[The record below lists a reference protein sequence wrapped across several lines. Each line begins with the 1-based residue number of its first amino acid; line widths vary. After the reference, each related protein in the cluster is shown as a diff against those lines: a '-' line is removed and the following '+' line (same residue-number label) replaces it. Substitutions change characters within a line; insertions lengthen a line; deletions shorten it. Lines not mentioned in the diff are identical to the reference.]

1 VKTDFFYDP
10 YLNWDKNM
18 PNIAIFPVYSLEAAD
33 GTKLTKTKDSSY
45 PHISKFISTE
55 HDINS
60 METFLSV
67 IKHTAKT
74 GGCLIKG
81 FLNKPL
87 RSESRAG
94 STSADDMT
102 PWLCFDLDG
111 ADYKTPVAFI
121 KDLPEEFKL
130 ATYIQQFSASAGDKP
145 GLRCHLF
152 FQLDGLVYAHQL
164 KTYLQHL
171 NLTIPTLRQGITLSK
186 VGVALKWPLDIT
198 VCQNDKLIYI
208 APPEYKTSFTGQR
221 IKIIKKR
228 YQSVK
233 IDFSTVI
240 KARVDMQVKKL
251 VNRLR
256 EEVGL
261 PARRL
266 DPVRIGNTPDVAKN
280 PGASELT
287 GLKEERGFNYINL
300 NGGNSWG
307 YFHKVG
313 QNEILYNF
321 KGEPNYLIK
330 EILPEYYL
338 TLSNSSSSLD
348 EPPAPDTPSGTLEYF
363 AILDPKTDK
372 YSRGFYDPNTDTLN
386 VHPTAS
392 KDKLHHFLKAHGL
405 PKPDFIPEWRVK
417 YDFDSKIQ
425 YDPTNKQLN
434 LYKRTQ
440 YLKIAEAAGR
450 PPVSSI
456 PTNINKLLDHVFNYQ
471 ADVKEH
477 FINWLAFIIQHK
489 KATRTAWVLHGT
501 QGTGKGVLFN
511 NIITPILGMKSSFRT
526 TLPTL
531 ETEFNAFMEESLVV
545 LLDET
550 QVSELNKKSVAMSN
564 LKQYITDPL
573 IQIRRMFTDTYVV
586 ENRTNFFIFSNKYDP
601 IQIDASD
608 RRMNIA
614 PRQEIPL
621 IQVMTSQEIDD
632 IQAEL
637 QLFTSYLND
646 YSVNATDV
654 GSVFQSEERTR
665 LQTLTQD
672 SGEEVAERLRTG
684 DLGFFIEN
692 APDHEDTMQFEI
704 KSGFAED
711 RGPMTYVQ
719 IIDLFIKHRGEHIN
733 VTRDEIRVLY
743 YYINNLIWAT
753 PHKFSKYAG
762 HKGLKI
768 DTINVK
774 GSTHRGIKGIIF
786 QCDDDIAAEWK
797 KKHAR
802 KSTSKTI
809 RRIK

>member
-1 VKTDFFYDP
+1 
-10 YLNWDKNM
+10 M
-18 PNIAIFPVYSLEAAD
+18 ANIANFPLFSLEAAD
-33 GTKLTKTKDSSY
+33 GTKLTKTENSSY

-67 IKHTAKT
+67 IRHTAKT

-111 ADYKTPVAFI
+111 ADYKTPAAFI
-121 KDLPEEFKL
+121 KDLPPEFHHI
-130 ATYIQQFSASAGDKP
+130 TYIQQFSASAGDKP

-152 FQLDGLVYAHQL
+152 FRLENLVYAHQL

-171 NLTIPTLRQGITLSK
+171 NLTIIKLRDGIKLTK

-228 YQSVK
+228 YQSMK
-233 IDFSTVI
+233 IDFSKVV
-240 KARVDMQVKKL
+240 KARIELQIKKL
-251 VNRLR
+251 VNKLR
-256 EEVGL
+256 EELGL

-287 GLKEERGFNYINL
+287 GHKTERGFNYINL

-307 YFHKVG
+307 YFHKIG
-313 QNEILYNF
+313 QNDILYNF

-330 EILPEYYL
+330 EILPDYHA
-338 TLSNSSSSLD
+338 TLHDQASSSD
-348 EPPAPDTPSGTLEYF
+348 ELPTSVPETGLQAIEYF
-363 AILDPKTDK
+363 AVLDPRTDK
-372 YSRGFYDPNTDTLN
+372 YIRGHYDPNTDTLTAM
-386 VHPTAS
+386 PTRS
-392 KDKLHHFLKAHGL
+392 KDKLKDYIKSHGL
-405 PKPDFIPEWRVK
+405 PIPDFVPEWQIK
-417 YDFDSKIQ
+417 YDFDSKVQ
-425 YDPTNKQLN
+425 FDSSNKLIN
-434 LYKRTQ
+434 LYKRTE
-440 YLKIAEAAGR
+440 YLKIAETTGR
-450 PPVSSI
+450 TPVSSI
-456 PTNINKLLDHVFNYQ
+456 PPNIDKLLNHIFNYQ
-471 ADVKEH
+471 QDIKIH
-477 FINWLAFIIQHK
+477 FINWLAFIIQYK
-489 KATRTAWVLHGT
+489 RATRTAWVLHGT

-550 QVSELNKKSVAMSN
+550 QVSELNKKSIAMSN

-614 PRQEIPL
+614 PRQETPL
-621 IQVMTSQEIDD
+621 NMVMTNQEIDD
-632 IQAEL
+632 IQVEL
-637 QLFTSYLND
+637 QW
-646 YSVNATDV
+646 
-654 GSVFQSEERTR
+654 
-665 LQTLTQD
+665 
-672 SGEEVAERLRTG
+672 LRHT
-684 DLGFFIEN
+684 
-692 APDHEDTMQFEI
+692 
-704 KSGFAED
+704 
-711 RGPMTYVQ
+711 
-719 IIDLFIKHRGEHIN
+719 
-733 VTRDEIRVLY
+733 
-743 YYINNLIWAT
+743 
-753 PHKFSKYAG
+753 
-762 HKGLKI
+762 
-768 DTINVK
+768 
-774 GSTHRGIKGIIF
+774 
-786 QCDDDIAAEWK
+786 
-797 KKHAR
+797 
-802 KSTSKTI
+802 
-809 RRIK
+809 

>member
-1 VKTDFFYDP
+1 
-10 YLNWDKNM
+10 M
-18 PNIAIFPVYSLEAAD
+18 ANIANFPVYSLEAAD
-33 GTKLTKTKDSSY
+33 GTKLTKTENSSY

-55 HDINS
+55 HNINS
-60 METFLSV
+60 IETFLNV
-67 IKHTAKT
+67 IRHTAKT

-94 STSADDMT
+94 ATSSDDMT

-111 ADYKTPVAFI
+111 ADYKTPAAFI
-121 KDLPEEFKL
+121 KDLPAEFHQV
-130 ATYIQQFSASAGDKP
+130 TYIQQFSASAGDKP
-145 GLRCHLF
+145 GLRVHLF
-152 FQLDGLVYAHQL
+152 FQLDGLIYAHQL

-171 NLTIPTLRQGITLSK
+171 NLTIPTLRKSIQLTK

-198 VCQNDKLIYI
+198 VCQNDKLIYV
-208 APPEYKTSFTGQR
+208 APPAYETSFKGQR
-221 IKIIKKR
+221 IKLIKKR

-240 KARVDMQVKKL
+240 KARVDIQVKKL
-251 VNRLR
+251 VNQLR
-256 EEVGL
+256 EEIGL
-261 PARRL
+261 PARRT
-266 DPVRIGNTPDVAKN
+266 DPVRVGNVPDVAKN

-287 GLKEERGFNYINL
+287 GLKQERGFNYINL

-307 YFHKVG
+307 YFHKIG

-330 EILPEYYL
+330 EILPDYYE
-338 TLSNSSSSLD
+338 TLSSSSD
-348 EPPAPDTPSGTLEYF
+348 EPPAPSGTDEGSSNGLQAIEYF
-363 AILDPKTDK
+363 AVLDPRTDK
-372 YSRGFYDPNTDTLN
+372 YIRGHYDPNTDTLTAT
-386 VHPTAS
+386 PTKS
-392 KDKLHHFLKAHGL
+392 KDKLKDYIKSHGL
-405 PKPDFIPEWRVK
+405 PIPDFIPEWRVK
-417 YDFDSKIQ
+417 YDFDSPVQFDSAQKTI
-425 YDPTNKQLN
+425 N
-434 LYKRTQ
+434 LYKRTE
-440 YLKIAEAAGR
+440 YLKIAEDSAR
-450 PPVSSI
+450 PLVSTI
-456 PTNINKLLDHVFNYQ
+456 PPNINKLLDHVFNYQ

-477 FINWLAFIIQHK
+477 FINWLAFIIQYK

-511 NIITPILGMKSSFRT
+511 NIVTPILGMKSSFRT

-550 QVSELNKKSVAMSN
+550 QVSELNKKSVAMGN

-637 QLFTSYLND
+637 QMFTSYLSD
-646 YSVNATDV
+646 YSINSHDV

-672 SGEEVAERLRTG
+672 SGEEVAEHLRNG
-684 DLGFFIEN
+684 NLSFFIDN

-711 RGPMTYVQ
+711 RGPLTYVQ
-719 IIDLFIKHRGEHIN
+719 LINLFIKHRGEHIH

-753 PHKFSKYAG
+753 PHKFTKYAG

-768 DTINVK
+768 EPIRVK
-774 GSTHRGIKGIIF
+774 DRSTRGLKDIIF
-786 QCDDDIAAEWK
+786 QCDDETIAEWK
-797 KKHAR
+797 KKHSH

>member
-1 VKTDFFYDP
+1 
-10 YLNWDKNM
+10 M
-18 PNIAIFPVYSLEAAD
+18 PNIANFPVYSLEAAD
-33 GTKLTKTKDSSY
+33 GTKLTKTENSSY

-67 IKHTAKT
+67 IRHTAKT

-94 STSADDMT
+94 ATSSDDMT

-111 ADYKTPVAFI
+111 ADYKTPAAFI
-121 KDLPEEFKL
+121 KDLPEEFQL
-130 ATYIQQFSASAGDKP
+130 STYIQQFSASAGDKP
-145 GLRCHLF
+145 GLRCHFF

-171 NLTIPTLRQGITLSK
+171 NLTIPTLRKSIQLTK

-198 VCQNDKLIYI
+198 VCQNDKLIYV
-208 APPEYKTSFTGQR
+208 APPAYKTSFTGQR
-221 IKIIKKR
+221 IKMIKKR

-233 IDFSTVI
+233 IDFSKVV
-240 KARVDMQVKKL
+240 KARVEIQVKKL
-251 VNRLR
+251 VNQLR
-256 EEVGL
+256 EEIGL
-261 PARRL
+261 PARRT
-266 DPVRIGNTPDVAKN
+266 DPVRVGNVPDVAKN

-287 GLKEERGFNYINL
+287 GLKQERGFNYINL

-307 YFHKVG
+307 YFHKIG

-330 EILPEYYL
+330 EILPDYYE
-338 TLSNSSSSLD
+338 TLSSSSD
-348 EPPAPDTPSGTLEYF
+348 EPPPPTETDEGSSNGLQAIEYF
-363 AILDPKTDK
+363 AVCDAKRDG
-372 YSRGFYDPNTDTLN
+372 YNRGYYDPNTDTLEIT
-386 VHPTAS
+386 PTSS

-405 PKPDFIPEWRVK
+405 PKPDFIPEWRIK
-417 YDFDSKIQ
+417 YDFDSDIQ
-425 YDPTNKQLN
+425 YDPANKTLN

-440 YLKIAEAAGR
+440 YLKIAGTIGR
-450 PPVSSI
+450 TPVSSI
-456 PTNINKLLDHVFNYQ
+456 PPNIDKLLDHVFNYQ
-471 ADVKEH
+471 PDVKEH
-477 FINWLAFIIQHK
+477 FINWLAFIVQTK
-489 KATRTAWVLHGT
+489 NQTRTAWILHGT

-511 NIITPILGMKSSFRT
+511 NIMIPIFGVAHALRT
-526 TLPTL
+526 RLPDY
-531 ETEFNAFMEESLVV
+531 EQQFNPFMEQSLIIMI
-545 LLDET
+545 DET

-564 LKQYITDPL
+564 LKQYITDPFVSV
-573 IQIRRMFTDTYVV
+573 RRMHTDAYMV
-586 ENRTNFFIFSNKYDP
+586 ENRANFLLFSNKHDP
-601 IQIDASD
+601 IQVDTSD
-608 RRMNIA
+608 RRFNVA
-614 PRQEIPL
+614 PRQEVPL
-621 IQVMTSQEIDD
+621 LKVMTSAEIDA

-637 QLFTSYLND
+637 QMFTSYLND
-646 YSVNATDV
+646 YTVVAADV
-654 GSVFQSEERTR
+654 GNVFQSEERTR
-665 LQTLTQD
+665 LQDLTQD

-684 DLGFFIEN
+684 DLAFFIQN

-711 RGPMTYVQ
+711 KGPLTYVQ
-719 IIDLFIKHRGEHIN
+719 LIDLFIKHRGEHIN

-753 PHKFSKYAG
+753 PHKFTKYAG

-768 DTINVK
+768 ETVNVK
-774 GSTHRGIKGIIF
+774 DSSHRGIRGLVF
-786 QCDDDIAAEWK
+786 DCDDEIIAEWK